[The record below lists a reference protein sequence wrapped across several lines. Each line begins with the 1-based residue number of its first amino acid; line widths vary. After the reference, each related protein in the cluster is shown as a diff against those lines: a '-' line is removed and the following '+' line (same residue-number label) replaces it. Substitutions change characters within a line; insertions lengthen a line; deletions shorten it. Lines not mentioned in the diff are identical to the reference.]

1 MRGAGGKN
9 VLALLLKTSYGE
21 QVFTCLAKPVQP
33 LDLIDAVKDA
43 LGHQEVHVDG
53 RPSQS

>member
-1 MRGAGGKN
+1 VRGAGGKN